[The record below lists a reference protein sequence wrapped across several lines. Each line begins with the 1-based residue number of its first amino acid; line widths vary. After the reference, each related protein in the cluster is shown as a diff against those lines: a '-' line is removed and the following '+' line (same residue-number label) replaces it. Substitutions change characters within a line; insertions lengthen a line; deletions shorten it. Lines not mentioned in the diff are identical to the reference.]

1 MEVEQR
7 SVDRTEAAP
16 DRTYAPPMEVEQRSV
31 DRTDAAPDR
40 THAPPSVVS
49 TIWGWLLG
57 VGSLGAAVVASVLV
71 GRTRTWEAGVVTWWA
86 FVAFTP
92 VVEYLLERLRGVP
105 HPRAHWV
112 RRGAICALAGGLG
125 MLSILTEQQAL
136 RLGLAMIAMLIF
148 MSASWT
154 TRLPAAEPKH

>member
-7 SVDRTEAAP
+7 SI
-16 DRTYAPPMEVEQRSV
+16 
-31 DRTDAAPDR
+31 DRTDAAIAR
-40 THAPPSVVS
+40 RYESPSVVS
-49 TIWGWLLG
+49 PIWGWLLG

-71 GRTRTWEAGVVTWWA
+71 GRARSWEAGVLTWWA

-112 RRGAICALAGGLG
+112 RRGVICVLAGGLG

-136 RLGLAMIAMLIF
+136 RLGLAVIATLIF
-148 MSASWT
+148 TSASWM
-154 TRLPAAEPKH
+154 TRSPGAESKH